1 MSLEVAAEYV
11 LSEEADHSEATIEQ
25 DLSPRDEP
33 MGNLTKREGE
43 VMVLVARG
51 LTNRQISRELGISE
65 RTAGNHIAKILKK
78 LGLRSHPD
86 RRLGVRIPVTYV
98 SPRLGPLT
106 PSMFPK
112 RGITELMDENDF
124 FLWDVLGVSGVR
136 FPLTC
141 LDVAF
146 VRRSKKCP
154 VRGRDEIRRFDASCR
169 TSPTS
174 RVVLERASKVL
185 GPENLGL
192 LERICSPSP
201 GDRLDSGPAATFPPR
216 FAWLSLSAGTN
227 HLVHD
232 QATSFAAERC

>member
-106 PSMFPK
+106 PRCFQSGAL
-112 RGITELMDENDF
+112 RS
-124 FLWDVLGVSGVR
+124 LWMR
-136 FPLTC
+136 M
-141 LDVAF
+141 
-146 VRRSKKCP
+146 
-154 VRGRDEIRRFDASCR
+154 
-169 TSPTS
+169 
-174 RVVLERASKVL
+174 
-185 GPENLGL
+185 
-192 LERICSPSP
+192 
-201 GDRLDSGPAATFPPR
+201 
-216 FAWLSLSAGTN
+216 
-227 HLVHD
+227 
-232 QATSFAAERC
+232 TSFCGTFWA